1 MKTLA
6 RWLICFSTICFASIV
21 FTKIVFADSSA
32 ISSDSGSSD
41 SGDRQRI
48 FVKALELFDEAKKPE
63 DYLESAR
70 SFESILKDGYQSGVV
85 YYNLGNAY
93 YRAGEYGR
101 AILNYRKAKFF
112 RPRDPYLA
120 ANLQQAI
127 SMAPGRLVEKPK
139 PWWNHVLFWN
149 EWISNATKIGLV
161 GFGLSLAGVFAFCA
175 VWFRRRV
182 FTWIAVATLVVFGAM
197 GVDVAINS
205 PDISGVKRAV
215 IVGETIARKGTGAN
229 YEPAFDK
236 ALMDGAELTVLSETA
251 DWTFGHFEGVGDGW
265 VRNEFVAK

>member
-1 MKTLA
+1 MIALA
-6 RWLICFSTICFASIV
+6 RWLICLVTICFATIS
-21 FTKIVFADSSA
+21 FTKIVFAGPSA
-32 ISSDSGSSD
+32 IGSD

-48 FVKALELFDEAKKPE
+48 FVKALELFDEAKEPE

-70 SFESILKDGYQSGVV
+70 LFESILKDGFQSGVV

-101 AILNYRKAKFF
+101 AILNYRKAKLF

-127 SMAPGRLVEKPK
+127 SMAPGRLVDKPK

-149 EWISNATKIGLV
+149 EWLSNATKIGLV
-161 GFGLSLAGVFAFCA
+161 GIGLSLASVFAFCA

-182 FTWIAVATLVVFGAM
+182 FTWIAVATVIVFGAI
-197 GVDVAINS
+197 GIDVSINS
-205 PDISGVKRAV
+205 PDISGVMRAV
-215 IVGETIARKGTGAN
+215 IVGETIARKGTGNN

-236 ALMDGAELTVLSETA
+236 ALMDGAELTILNETA

>member
-21 FTKIVFADSSA
+21 FTKMVFADSSA
-32 ISSDSGSSD
+32 IGSE

-70 SFESILKDGYQSGVV
+70 LFESILKDGFQSGVV

-161 GFGLSLAGVFAFCA
+161 GFGLSLAAVFAFCA

-215 IVGETIARKGTGAN
+215 IVGDTIARKGTGAN

>member
-1 MKTLA
+1 MITLA

-32 ISSDSGSSD
+32 IGSD

-48 FVKALELFDEAKKPE
+48 FVKALELFDEAKMPE

-127 SMAPGRLVEKPK
+127 SMAPGRLVDKPK

-161 GFGLSLAGVFAFCA
+161 GFGLSLAAVFAFCA

-182 FTWIAVATLVVFGAM
+182 FAWIAVANVVVFGAM

-236 ALMDGAELTVLSETA
+236 ALMDGAELTILSETT

>member
-1 MKTLA
+1 MITLA

-32 ISSDSGSSD
+32 IGSD

-127 SMAPGRLVEKPK
+127 SMAPGRLVE
-139 PWWNHVLFWN
+139 
-149 EWISNATKIGLV
+149 
-161 GFGLSLAGVFAFCA
+161 
-175 VWFRRRV
+175 
-182 FTWIAVATLVVFGAM
+182 
-197 GVDVAINS
+197 
-205 PDISGVKRAV
+205 
-215 IVGETIARKGTGAN
+215 
-229 YEPAFDK
+229 
-236 ALMDGAELTVLSETA
+236 
-251 DWTFGHFEGVGDGW
+251 
-265 VRNEFVAK
+265 

>member
-1 MKTLA
+1 MITRA
-6 RWLICFSTICFASIV
+6 RWLICFASIGFASIV
-21 FTKIVFADSSA
+21 FSSLSAVAADSW
-32 ISSDSGSSD
+32 
-41 SGDRQRI
+41 DRQRI
-48 FVKALELFDEAKKPE
+48 FIQALELFDEAKKPE

-70 SFESILKDGYQSGVV
+70 LFETILKDGFQSGVV

-101 AILNYRKAKFF
+101 AILNYRKAKSF

-127 SMAPGRLVEKPK
+127 SMAPGRLVEPPK

-149 EWISNATKIGLV
+149 EWFSDATKIWLIGM
-161 GFGLSLAGVFAFCA
+161 GLSSASMIAFCA
-175 VWFRRRV
+175 FYFRRR
-182 FTWIAVATLVVFGAM
+182 FLIWVAAATVVVFGAIC
-197 GVDVAINS
+197 VDVAINS
-205 PDISGVKRAV
+205 PEISGDKRAV
-215 IVGETIARKGTGAN
+215 IVGETIARKGTGNN

-251 DWTFGHFEGVGDGW
+251 DWTLGHFEGVGDGW

>member
-1 MKTLA
+1 MIALA
-6 RWLICFSTICFASIV
+6 RWLICFATICFASIV
-21 FTKIVFADSSA
+21 F
-32 ISSDSGSSD
+32 SGSPAIGSD

-48 FVKALELFDEAKKPE
+48 FIKALELFDDAKKPE

-70 SFESILKDGYQSGVV
+70 LFESILKDGFQSGVV

-101 AILNYRKAKFF
+101 AILNYRKAKLF

-127 SMAPGRLVEKPK
+127 SMAPGRLVDQPK

-161 GFGLSLAGVFAFCA
+161 GFGLSLASVFAFCA

-182 FTWIAVATLVVFGAM
+182 FTWLAVATVVVFGAI

-215 IVGETIARKGTGAN
+215 IVGETIARKGTGNN

-236 ALMDGAELTVLSETA
+236 ALMDGAELTILSETA

>member
-1 MKTLA
+1 M
-6 RWLICFSTICFASIV
+6 
-21 FTKIVFADSSA
+21 
-32 ISSDSGSSD
+32 
-41 SGDRQRI
+41 
-48 FVKALELFDEAKKPE
+48 
-63 DYLESAR
+63 
-70 SFESILKDGYQSGVV
+70 
-85 YYNLGNAY
+85 
-93 YRAGEYGR
+93 
-101 AILNYRKAKFF
+101 
-112 RPRDPYLA
+112 
-120 ANLQQAI
+120 
-127 SMAPGRLVEKPK
+127 
-139 PWWNHVLFWN
+139 FWN
-149 EWISNATKIGLV
+149 EWISNSTKIGLV
-161 GFGLSLAGVFAFCA
+161 GFGLSLASVFAFCA

-182 FTWIAVATLVVFGAM
+182 FTWIAVATVVVFGAM